1 MKNFIVL
8 DVGGS
13 SIKHGIMNEI
23 GEVIECGN
31 TPNVCSVISP
41 EYDASVENHIDI
53 FIDSIGKVVDEYKN
67 KYEIK
72 GIACSFPGAV
82 DVKTGYIG
90 GGSAVP
96 CIHGPNVRELLEKRC
111 GLRVAIENDAN
122 CAGLAEGWIGA
133 AKGVANYIC
142 VVVGT
147 GIGGCIV
154 VNNEILRGKHLHG
167 GEFGFMLIKD
177 IEGDFGDANWSRI
190 ASTNALVERVAKA
203 KGISKSELNGK
214 LVFEMAENDQE
225 VQSEIDIWYS
235 YLARGIFNLQYI
247 IDPEKIII
255 GGAISARDD
264 FYEKL
269 NEDLSK
275 LKGTSATL
283 DIKVEKCVFNNE
295 SNLIGALYHFLYVD
309 SKIERSE

>member
-13 SIKHGIMNEI
+13 SVKHGIMNEN
-23 GEVIECGN
+23 GHLLESGN
-31 TPNVCSVISP
+31 IPNRCSVISP
-41 EYDASVENHIDI
+41 EYNENEKNHIEI
-53 FIDSIGKVVDEYKN
+53 FIESIGKVVDEYKA
-67 KYEIK
+67 KYEIE

-111 GLRVAIENDAN
+111 SLRVSIENDAN

-133 AKGVANYIC
+133 AKGVENYVCI
-142 VVVGT
+142 VIGT

-154 VNNEILRGKHLHG
+154 VNNQILRGKHLHG
-167 GEFGFMLIKD
+167 GEFGFMLVKD
-177 IEGDFGDANWSRI
+177 IEGDFDNANWSRI

-203 KGISKSELNGK
+203 KGIDKSELNGK
-214 LVFEMAENDQE
+214 LVFEMAKDDEAVQKEIE
-225 VQSEIDIWYS
+225 VWYS

-269 NEDLSK
+269 NKDLSK
-275 LKGTSATL
+275 LKGSAATL
-283 DIKVEKCVFNNE
+283 DINVEKCVFNNE

-309 SKIERSE
+309 SKIERA